1 MIKIKKLI
9 SLTLATTMIAGTV
22 LSTHYMANETEEKS
36 GTTDYIVVTNS
47 GRALDEA
54 NKISNESE
62 ELLKINSKK
71 TISKMTLDNNDLS
84 QLKSIDGVTNVE
96 KDIVLS
102 GSSNDNANSTE
113 ETDVLDYLFKDV
125 NTKDLNQW
133 NLGSLGVDNIDTSPS
148 GEKVKVELLDSGVSW
163 SDDIDV
169 KYRENLI
176 EEDAGINPLYEDYSQ
191 HGTGMAGVICAKDNG
206 KGVTG
211 VNPNVD
217 LYSVRALDNNIEAPL
232 SRIIQGIYWGIDN
245 HMDIINMSFG
255 TNTNSASLR
264 TAIKTAYDNGI
275 VLVSASGN
283 DKEKGVQ
290 YPSAYPEVIS
300 VGSQS
305 PNGEISDFTSVD
317 ENLDVVA
324 PGENIESTG
333 IFGTINGSDGTS
345 IATAQVTGIA
355 SLILEKDKSKSPDF
369 VKDLILKSSKKIA
382 DNGIVT
388 GAVDG
393 EYALSIYDDFAKNYS
408 PSKSVTEYSNPSDV
422 EEYTTDGYVKGL
434 WLGIGHLDMAKKASN
449 QLDIGTNSLNLIIK
463 GALIADRADSDSD
476 ENDVGYNF
484 KEISALH
491 GAGNYV
497 ATIKTAWYF
506 VNMMKKYENIDTAY
520 QKTGDYLD
528 TIPAY
533 YNSDVNEENSQAQ
546 LLEDLLGTLYMLDSI
561 NFSDYHLNKD
571 GISDKKDDF
580 KTSSKEDDR
589 YVKYKAA
596 GLCIHIVGDTY
607 SHRTQVPVAYSKDKF
622 ESDKSMAEIKEKNGE
637 TVVKDLFHN
646 AKKYKE
652 GQDKSGLIQACQ
664 GNSVDENYQNRQC
677 LKESVSYGVVEFRD
691 IKKFSYGYYEDK
703 EKIEKSKKENSNE
716 KVETPYI
723 TNLCKKFEDNS
734 SFYKRRYDEA
744 GKVCEKLFEN
754 GLNSPFNIE
763 KFVPSVNLSTGTSVK
778 LWNLKSYVKSAG
790 YDTSFKTDAQWKVCT
805 SFPKKVDSNGN
816 IVNK

>member
-71 TISKMTLDNNDLS
+71 TISKMTLGNNDLS

-133 NLGSLGVDNIDTSPS
+133 NLESLGVDEIDTSPS

-369 VKDLILKSSKKIA
+369 VKDLILKSSKKIT

-434 WLGIGHLDMAKKASN
+434 WFKDEHKAMAEQGGNDLGITG
-449 QLDIGTNSLNLIIK
+449 NSLKLIIS
-463 GALIADRADSDSD
+463 GSTAPD
-476 ENDVGYNF
+476 EKSLSYIKSSKKISF
-484 KEISALH
+484 KEISAFH
-491 GAGNYV
+491 GGGNYV
-497 ATIKTAWYF
+497 ANLKCAWKF
-506 VNMMKKYENIDTAY
+506 VCLLKKYKNSKTLTQIGKETKKYANSLPCYSSKISKDTIDDMIDSLAIIDT
-520 QKTGDYLD
+520 
-528 TIPAY
+528 
-533 YNSDVNEENSQAQ
+533 VNFNTTLSNDNEKISNNQA
-546 LLEDLLGTLYMLDSI
+546 L
-561 NFSDYHLNKD
+561 
-571 GISDKKDDF
+571 
-580 KTSSKEDDR
+580 
-589 YVKYKAA
+589 YKAI
-596 GLCIHIVGDTY
+596 GMCFHMIGDTF
-607 SHRTQVPVAYSKDKF
+607 SHRTQVPTVYSKDKF
-622 ESDKSMAEIKEKNGE
+622 EKKYSEYTVTVKGE
-637 TVVKDLFHN
+637 SKIIDLFDN
-646 AKKYKE
+646 ATNFALDTNLKGKII
-652 GQDKSGLIQACQ
+652 DACQ
-664 GNSVDENYQNRQC
+664 TNNVNKNYRHRQH
-677 LKESVSYGVVEFRD
+677 LKTAVSYGVAEFRD
-691 IKKFSYGYYEDK
+691 IKKFSKYYYIDKAKDQSTDKPYINKICTIYEDNPNFYSRRNGEAYTACGQLGLDK
-703 EKIEKSKKENSNE
+703 FYELNLGVLIPTEEN
-716 KVETPYI
+716 
-723 TNLCKKFEDNS
+723 
-734 SFYKRRYDEA
+734 
-744 GKVCEKLFEN
+744 
-754 GLNSPFNIE
+754 
-763 KFVPSVNLSTGTSVK
+763 GTSVK
-778 LWNLKSYVKSAG
+778 LWDFKNLSHRAG
-790 YDTSFKTDAQWKVCT
+790 YDTSLYSDNVWKVCT
-805 SFPKKVDSNGN
+805 SFPKEVDSNGN

>member
-1 MIKIKKLI
+1 MLV
-9 SLTLATTMIAGTV
+9 TTMIAGTT
-22 LSTHYMANETEEKS
+22 LTTNFIADETDKKNNA
-36 GTTDYIVVTNS
+36 TDYIVVTNNEN
-47 GRALDEA
+47 ALEEA
-54 NKISNESE
+54 NEISNDCEELMKISN
-62 ELLKINSKK
+62 KDI
-71 TISKMTLDNNDLS
+71 ISKMAIDTSELS
-84 QLKSIDGVTNVE
+84 QLNSIDGVVSVE

-102 GSSNDNANSTE
+102 GSTNDDTNSDE
-113 ETDVLDYLFKDV
+113 VDVLDCLFKEV
-125 NTKDLNQW
+125 NTNELNQW
-133 NLGSLGVDNIDTSPS
+133 NLQSLGVDDEKSVSPS
-148 GEKVKVELLDSGVSW
+148 EKVKVELLDSGVSW
-163 SDDIDV
+163 SDDINV

-176 EEDAGINPLYEDYSQ
+176 EDDIGINPLYEDYSQ

-206 KGVTG
+206 KGIIG

-217 LYSVRALDNNIEAPL
+217 LYSVRALDDNIQAPL

-245 HMDIINMSFG
+245 DMDIINMSFG
-255 TNTNSASLR
+255 TNTNSSVLR
-264 TAIKTAYDNGI
+264 TAIKAAHDKGI
-275 VLVSASGN
+275 VLVAASGN

-290 YPSAYPEVIS
+290 YPAAYPEVIS

-305 PNGEISDFTSVD
+305 ASGEISEFTSID
-317 ENLDVVA
+317 ENLDVIA

-369 VKDLILKSSKKIA
+369 VKDLILKSSKKIS

-393 EYALSIYDDFAKNYS
+393 KYALSIYDDFAKNYS
-408 PSKSVTEYSNPSDV
+408 ENKNTPEYTNPNDI
-422 EEYTTDGYVKGL
+422 EEYNTDGYVKGL
-434 WLGIGHLDMAKKASN
+434 WLGKDHLGMAQEASGKLN
-449 QLDIGTNSLNLIIK
+449 ISTNSLNLIIK

-497 ATIKTAWYF
+497 ATIKMAWYF
-506 VNMMKKYENIDTAY
+506 VNMMKKYENINTAY
-520 QKTGDYLD
+520 KKTGEYLD

-533 YNSDVNEENSQAQ
+533 YNSDVNVKNSQAW

-561 NFSDYHLNKD
+561 NFSDYYLNKN
-571 GISDKKDDF
+571 GISDDTDDF
-580 KTSSKEDDR
+580 KTSSNEDDR

-622 ESDKSMAEIKEKNGE
+622 EKSNSVVDMVINGNS
-637 TVVKDLFHN
+637 TKKDLFN
-646 AKKYKE
+646 DVTNYKNGQYKE
-652 GQDKSGLIQACQ
+652 ALIKACQ
-664 GNSVDENYQNRQC
+664 DNNIHADYRYRQC

-691 IKKFSYGYYEDK
+691 IKKFSYGYYLTDDK
-703 EKIEKSKKENSNE
+703 KREEYVKK
-716 KVETPYI
+716 
-723 TNLCKKFEDNS
+723 LCINFEDNS
-734 SFYKRRYDEA
+734 SLYRRRHDEA
-744 GKVCEKLFEN
+744 GKACKKLFEN

-763 KFVPSVNLSTGTSVK
+763 KFVPSVDSSTGTSVK

-790 YDTSFKTDAQWKVCT
+790 YDTGFKTDAQWKVCT
-805 SFPKKVDSNGN
+805 SFPKKVDSNGKV
-816 IVNK
+816 VNK

>member
-1 MIKIKKLI
+1 MIKLKKLI
-9 SLTLATTMIAGTV
+9 SLMLVTTMIAGTT
-22 LSTHYMANETEEKS
+22 LTTNFIADETDKKNNA
-36 GTTDYIVVTNS
+36 TDYIVVTNNEN
-47 GRALDEA
+47 ALEEA
-54 NKISNESE
+54 NEISNDCEELMKISN
-62 ELLKINSKK
+62 KD
-71 TISKMTLDNNDLS
+71 TISKMAIDTSELS
-84 QLKSIDGVTNVE
+84 QLNSIDGVVSVE

-102 GSSNDNANSTE
+102 GSTNDDTNSDE
-113 ETDVLDYLFKDV
+113 VDVLDCLFKEV
-125 NTKDLNQW
+125 NTNELNQW
-133 NLGSLGVDNIDTSPS
+133 NLQSLGVDDEKSVSPS
-148 GEKVKVELLDSGVSW
+148 EKVKVELLDSGVSW
-163 SDDIDV
+163 SDDINV

-176 EEDAGINPLYEDYSQ
+176 EDDIGINPLYEDYSQ

-206 KGVTG
+206 KGIIG

-217 LYSVRALDNNIEAPL
+217 LYSVRALDDNIQAPL

-245 HMDIINMSFG
+245 DMDIINMSFG
-255 TNTNSASLR
+255 TNTNSSVLR
-264 TAIKTAYDNGI
+264 TAIKAAHDKGI
-275 VLVSASGN
+275 VLVAASGN

-290 YPSAYPEVIS
+290 YPAAYPEVIS

-305 PNGEISDFTSVD
+305 ASGEISEFTSID
-317 ENLDVVA
+317 ENLDVIA

-369 VKDLILKSSKKIA
+369 VKDLILKSSKKIS

-393 EYALSIYDDFAKNYS
+393 KYALSIYDDFAKNYS
-408 PSKSVTEYSNPSDV
+408 ENKNTPEYTNPNDI
-422 EEYTTDGYVKGL
+422 EEYNTDGYVKGL
-434 WLGIGHLDMAKKASN
+434 WLGKDHLGMAQEASGKLN
-449 QLDIGTNSLNLIIK
+449 ISTNSLNLIIK

-497 ATIKTAWYF
+497 ATIKMAWYF
-506 VNMMKKYENIDTAY
+506 VNMMKKYENINTAY
-520 QKTGDYLD
+520 KKTGEYLD

-533 YNSDVNEENSQAQ
+533 YNSDVNVKNSQAW

-561 NFSDYHLNKD
+561 NFSDYYLNKN
-571 GISDKKDDF
+571 GISDDTDDF
-580 KTSSKEDDR
+580 KTSSNEDDR

-622 ESDKSMAEIKEKNGE
+622 EKSNSVVDMVINGNS
-637 TVVKDLFHN
+637 TKKDLFN
-646 AKKYKE
+646 DVTNYKNGQYKE
-652 GQDKSGLIQACQ
+652 ALIKACQ
-664 GNSVDENYQNRQC
+664 DNNIHADYRYRQC

-691 IKKFSYGYYEDK
+691 IKKFSYGYYLTDDK
-703 EKIEKSKKENSNE
+703 KREEYVKK
-716 KVETPYI
+716 
-723 TNLCKKFEDNS
+723 LCINFEDNS
-734 SFYKRRYDEA
+734 SLYRRRHDEA
-744 GKVCEKLFEN
+744 GKACKKLFEN

-763 KFVPSVNLSTGTSVK
+763 KFVPSVDSSTGTSVK

-790 YDTSFKTDAQWKVCT
+790 YDTGFKTDAQWKVCT
-805 SFPKKVDSNGN
+805 SFPKKVDSNGKV
-816 IVNK
+816 VNK

>member
-133 NLGSLGVDNIDTSPS
+133 NLESLGVDEIDTSPS

-369 VKDLILKSSKKIA
+369 VKDLILKSSKKIT

-434 WLGIGHLDMAKKASN
+434 WYKDEHKAMA
-449 QLDIGTNSLNLIIK
+449 DK
-463 GALIADRADSDSD
+463 GAKELGVSNNNYLDLIASGANAPDKSVLYKFNSTDTVS
-476 ENDVGYNF
+476 F
-484 KEISALH
+484 KKVSAFH
-491 GAGNYV
+491 GGGNYV
-497 ATIKTAWYF
+497 ANLKCAWKFVCLLKKYKDSKTIKQIGKETKEYANSLPCYTS
-506 VNMMKKYENIDTAY
+506 KITK
-520 QKTGDYLD
+520 D
-528 TIPAY
+528 TIDDMID
-533 YNSDVNEENSQAQ
+533 SLTIVNTVDFKTKLSNGEENS
-546 LLEDLLGTLYMLDSI
+546 S
-561 NFSDYHLNKD
+561 
-571 GISDKKDDF
+571 
-580 KTSSKEDDR
+580 KTHSL
-589 YVKYKAA
+589 YKAI
-596 GLCIHIVGDTY
+596 GMCFHMIGDTF
-607 SHRTQVPVAYSKDKF
+607 SHRTQVPTVYSKDKF
-622 ESDKSMAEIKEKNGE
+622 EKKYSEYTVTVKGKN
-637 TVVKDLFHN
+637 TTKDLFDD
-646 AKKYKE
+646 ATSFVLDTTLKGKII
-652 GQDKSGLIQACQ
+652 DACQ
-664 GNSVDENYQNRQC
+664 TNNVDKDYRHRQH
-677 LKESVSYGVVEFRD
+677 LKTAVSYGVAEFRD
-691 IKKFSYGYYEDK
+691 IKKFCNGYYNNTQIGE
-703 EKIEKSKKENSNE
+703 
-716 KVETPYI
+716 
-723 TNLCKKFEDNS
+723 LCKTYEDNPN
-734 SFYKRRYDEA
+734 FYGRRCNEA
-744 GKVCEKLFEN
+744 YTACEQLGMDKFYELNLGVLIPTEEN
-754 GLNSPFNIE
+754 
-763 KFVPSVNLSTGTSVK
+763 GTSVK
-778 LWNLKSYVKSAG
+778 LWDFKNLSHRAG
-790 YDTSFKTDAQWKVCT
+790 YDTSLYSDNVWKVCT
-805 SFPKKVDSNGN
+805 SFPKKVDENGN
-816 IVNK
+816 VVKK

>member
-1 MIKIKKLI
+1 MIKLKKLI
-9 SLTLATTMIAGTV
+9 SLMLVTTMIAGTT
-22 LSTHYMANETEEKS
+22 LTTNFIADETDKKNNA
-36 GTTDYIVVTNS
+36 TDYIVVTNNEN
-47 GRALDEA
+47 ALEEA
-54 NKISNESE
+54 NEISNDCEELMKISN
-62 ELLKINSKK
+62 KD
-71 TISKMTLDNNDLS
+71 TISKMAIDTSELS
-84 QLKSIDGVTNVE
+84 QLNSIDGVVSVE

-102 GSSNDNANSTE
+102 GSTNDDTNSDE
-113 ETDVLDYLFKDV
+113 VDVLDCLFKEV
-125 NTKDLNQW
+125 NTNELNQW
-133 NLGSLGVDNIDTSPS
+133 NLQSLGVDDEKSVSPS
-148 GEKVKVELLDSGVSW
+148 EKVKVELLDSGVSW
-163 SDDIDV
+163 SDDINV

-176 EEDAGINPLYEDYSQ
+176 EDDIGINPLYEDYSQ

-206 KGVTG
+206 KGIIG

-217 LYSVRALDNNIEAPL
+217 LYSVRALDDNIQAPL

-245 HMDIINMSFG
+245 DMDIINMSFG
-255 TNTNSASLR
+255 TNTNSSVLR
-264 TAIKTAYDNGI
+264 TAIKAAHDKGI
-275 VLVSASGN
+275 VLVAASGN

-290 YPSAYPEVIS
+290 YPAAYPEVIS

-305 PNGEISDFTSVD
+305 ASGEISEFTSID
-317 ENLDVVA
+317 ENLDVIA

-369 VKDLILKSSKKIA
+369 VKDLILKSSKKIS

-393 EYALSIYDDFAKNYS
+393 KYALSIYDDFAKNYS
-408 PSKSVTEYSNPSDV
+408 ENKNTPEYTNPNDI
-422 EEYTTDGYVKGL
+422 EEYNTDGYVKGL
-434 WLGIGHLDMAKKASN
+434 WLGKDHLGMAQEASGKLN
-449 QLDIGTNSLNLIIK
+449 ISTNSLNLIIK

-497 ATIKTAWYF
+497 ATIKMAWYF
-506 VNMMKKYENIDTAY
+506 VNMMKKYENINTAY
-520 QKTGDYLD
+520 KKTGEYLD

-533 YNSDVNEENSQAQ
+533 YNSDVNVKNSQAW

-561 NFSDYHLNKD
+561 NFSDYYLNKN
-571 GISDKKDDF
+571 GISDDTDDF
-580 KTSSKEDDR
+580 KTSSNEDDR

-607 SHRTQVPVAYSKDKF
+607 SQRTQVPVAYSKDKF
-622 ESDKSMAEIKEKNGE
+622 EKSNSVVDMVINGNS
-637 TVVKDLFHN
+637 TKKDLFN
-646 AKKYKE
+646 DVTNYKNGQYKE
-652 GQDKSGLIQACQ
+652 ALIKACQ
-664 GNSVDENYQNRQC
+664 DNNIHADYRYRQC

-691 IKKFSYGYYEDK
+691 IKKFSYGYYLTDDK
-703 EKIEKSKKENSNE
+703 KREEYVKK
-716 KVETPYI
+716 
-723 TNLCKKFEDNS
+723 LCINFEDNS
-734 SFYKRRYDEA
+734 SLYRRRHDEA
-744 GKVCEKLFEN
+744 GKACKKLFEN

-763 KFVPSVNLSTGTSVK
+763 KFVPSVDSSTGTSVK

-790 YDTSFKTDAQWKVCT
+790 YDTGFKTDAQWKVCT
-805 SFPKKVDSNGN
+805 SFPKKVDSNGKV
-816 IVNK
+816 VNK

>member
-1 MIKIKKLI
+1 MLV
-9 SLTLATTMIAGTV
+9 TTMIAGTT
-22 LSTHYMANETEEKS
+22 LTTNFIADETDKKNNA
-36 GTTDYIVVTNS
+36 TDYIVVTNNEN
-47 GRALDEA
+47 ALEEA
-54 NKISNESE
+54 NEISNDCEELMKISN
-62 ELLKINSKK
+62 KD
-71 TISKMTLDNNDLS
+71 TISKMAIDTSELS
-84 QLKSIDGVTNVE
+84 QLNSIDGVVSVE

-102 GSSNDNANSTE
+102 GSTNDDTNSDE
-113 ETDVLDYLFKDV
+113 VDVLDCLFKEV
-125 NTKDLNQW
+125 NTNELNQW
-133 NLGSLGVDNIDTSPS
+133 NLQSLGVDDEKSVSPS
-148 GEKVKVELLDSGVSW
+148 EKVKVELLDSGVSW
-163 SDDIDV
+163 SDDINV

-176 EEDAGINPLYEDYSQ
+176 EEDIGINPLYEDYSQ

-206 KGVTG
+206 KGIIG

-217 LYSVRALDNNIEAPL
+217 LYSVRALDDNIQAPL

-245 HMDIINMSFG
+245 DMDIINMSFG
-255 TNTNSASLR
+255 TNTNSSVLR
-264 TAIKTAYDNGI
+264 TAIKAAHDKGI
-275 VLVSASGN
+275 VLVAASGN

-290 YPSAYPEVIS
+290 YPAAYPEVIS

-305 PNGEISDFTSVD
+305 ASGEISEFTSID
-317 ENLDVVA
+317 ENLDVIA

-369 VKDLILKSSKKIA
+369 VKDLILKSSKKIS

-393 EYALSIYDDFAKNYS
+393 KYALSIYDDFAKNYS
-408 PSKSVTEYSNPSDV
+408 ENKNTPEYTNPNDI
-422 EEYTTDGYVKGL
+422 EEYNTDGYVKGL
-434 WLGIGHLDMAKKASN
+434 WLGKDHLGMAQEASGKLN
-449 QLDIGTNSLNLIIK
+449 ISTNSLNLIIK

-497 ATIKTAWYF
+497 ATIKMAWYF
-506 VNMMKKYENIDTAY
+506 VNMMKKYENINTAY
-520 QKTGDYLD
+520 KKTGEYLD

-533 YNSDVNEENSQAQ
+533 YNSDVNVKNSQAW

-561 NFSDYHLNKD
+561 NFSDYYLNKN
-571 GISDKKDDF
+571 GISDDTDDF
-580 KTSSKEDDR
+580 KTSSNEDDR

-622 ESDKSMAEIKEKNGE
+622 EKSNSVVDMVINGNS
-637 TVVKDLFHN
+637 TKKDLFN
-646 AKKYKE
+646 DVTNYKNGQYKE
-652 GQDKSGLIQACQ
+652 ALIKACQ
-664 GNSVDENYQNRQC
+664 DNNIHADYRYRQC

-691 IKKFSYGYYEDK
+691 IKKFSYGYYLTDDK
-703 EKIEKSKKENSNE
+703 KREEYVKK
-716 KVETPYI
+716 
-723 TNLCKKFEDNS
+723 LCINFEDNS
-734 SFYKRRYDEA
+734 SLYRRRHDEA
-744 GKVCEKLFEN
+744 GKACKKLFEN

-763 KFVPSVNLSTGTSVK
+763 KFVPSVDSSTGTSVK

-790 YDTSFKTDAQWKVCT
+790 YDTGFKTDAQWKVCT
-805 SFPKKVDSNGN
+805 SFPKKVDSNGKV
-816 IVNK
+816 VNK

>member
-1 MIKIKKLI
+1 MLV
-9 SLTLATTMIAGTV
+9 TTMIVGTT
-22 LSTHYMANETEEKS
+22 LTTNFIADETDKKNNA
-36 GTTDYIVVTNS
+36 TDYIVVTNNEK
-47 GRALDEA
+47 ALEEA
-54 NKISNESE
+54 NEISNDCEELMKISN
-62 ELLKINSKK
+62 KD
-71 TISKMTLDNNDLS
+71 TISKMAIDTSELS
-84 QLKSIDGVTNVE
+84 QLNSIDGVVSVE
-96 KDIVLS
+96 KDILLS
-102 GSSNDNANSTE
+102 GSTDDTNSDE
-113 ETDVLDYLFKDV
+113 VDVLDCLFKEV
-125 NTKDLNQW
+125 NTNELNQW
-133 NLGSLGVDNIDTSPS
+133 NLQSLGVDDEKSVSPS
-148 GEKVKVELLDSGVSW
+148 EKVKVELLDSGVSW
-163 SDDIDV
+163 SDDINV

-176 EEDAGINPLYEDYSQ
+176 EDDIGINPLYEDYSQ

-206 KGVTG
+206 KGIIG

-217 LYSVRALDNNIEAPL
+217 LYSVRALDDNIQAPL

-245 HMDIINMSFG
+245 DMDIINMSFG
-255 TNTNSASLR
+255 TNTNSSVLR
-264 TAIKTAYDNGI
+264 TAIKAAHDKGI
-275 VLVSASGN
+275 VLVAASGN

-290 YPSAYPEVIS
+290 YPAAYPEVIS

-305 PNGEISDFTSVD
+305 ASGEISEFTSID
-317 ENLDVVA
+317 ENLDVIA

-369 VKDLILKSSKKIA
+369 VKDLILKSSKKIS

-393 EYALSIYDDFAKNYS
+393 KYALSIYDDFAKNYS
-408 PSKSVTEYSNPSDV
+408 ENKNTPEYTNPNDI
-422 EEYTTDGYVKGL
+422 EEYNTDGYVKGL
-434 WLGIGHLDMAKKASN
+434 WLGKDHLGMAQEASGKLN
-449 QLDIGTNSLNLIIK
+449 ISTNSLNLIIK

-497 ATIKTAWYF
+497 ATIKMAWYF
-506 VNMMKKYENIDTAY
+506 VNMMKKYENINTAY
-520 QKTGDYLD
+520 KKTGEYLD

-533 YNSDVNEENSQAQ
+533 YNSDVNVKNSQAW

-561 NFSDYHLNKD
+561 NFSDYYLNKK
-571 GISDKKDDF
+571 GISDDTDDF
-580 KTSSKEDDR
+580 KTSSNEDDR

-622 ESDKSMAEIKEKNGE
+622 EKSNSIVEMTIDGNE
-637 TVVKDLFHN
+637 TKRDLF
-646 AKKYKE
+646 ADDTDYKE
-652 GQDKSGLIQACQ
+652 GQDKSNLIDACQ
-664 GNSVDENYQNRQC
+664 ENSVKSKYRNRQC

-691 IKKFSYGYYEDK
+691 IKKFSYGYYLTDDK
-703 EKIEKSKKENSNE
+703 KREEYVKK
-716 KVETPYI
+716 
-723 TNLCKKFEDNS
+723 LCINFEDNS
-734 SFYKRRYDEA
+734 SLYRRRHDEA
-744 GKVCEKLFEN
+744 GKACKKLFEN

-763 KFVPSVNLSTGTSVK
+763 KFVPSVDSSTGTSVK

-790 YDTSFKTDAQWKVCT
+790 YDTGFKTDAQWKVCT
-805 SFPKKVDSNGN
+805 SFPKKVDSNGKV
-816 IVNK
+816 VNK

>member
-1 MIKIKKLI
+1 MLV
-9 SLTLATTMIAGTV
+9 TTMIVGTT
-22 LSTHYMANETEEKS
+22 LTTNFIADETDKKNNA
-36 GTTDYIVVTNS
+36 TDYIVVTNNEN
-47 GRALDEA
+47 ALEEA
-54 NKISNESE
+54 NEISNDCEELMKISN
-62 ELLKINSKK
+62 KD
-71 TISKMTLDNNDLS
+71 TISKMAIDTSELS
-84 QLKSIDGVTNVE
+84 QLNSIDGVVSVE

-102 GSSNDNANSTE
+102 GSTNDDTNSDE
-113 ETDVLDYLFKDV
+113 VDVLDCLFKEV
-125 NTKDLNQW
+125 NTNELNQW
-133 NLGSLGVDNIDTSPS
+133 NLQSLGVDDEKSVSPS
-148 GEKVKVELLDSGVSW
+148 EKVKVELLDSGVSW
-163 SDDIDV
+163 SDDINV

-176 EEDAGINPLYEDYSQ
+176 EDDIGINPLYEDYSQ

-206 KGVTG
+206 KGIIG

-217 LYSVRALDNNIEAPL
+217 LYSVRALDDNIQAPL

-245 HMDIINMSFG
+245 DMDIINMSFG
-255 TNTNSASLR
+255 TNTNSSVLR
-264 TAIKTAYDNGI
+264 TAIKAAHDKGI
-275 VLVSASGN
+275 VLVAASGN

-290 YPSAYPEVIS
+290 YPAAYPEVIS

-305 PNGEISDFTSVD
+305 ASGEISEFTSID
-317 ENLDVVA
+317 ENLDVIA

-369 VKDLILKSSKKIA
+369 VKDLILKSSKKIS

-393 EYALSIYDDFAKNYS
+393 KYALSIYDDFAKNYS
-408 PSKSVTEYSNPSDV
+408 ENKNTPEYTNPNDI
-422 EEYTTDGYVKGL
+422 EEYNTDGYVKGL
-434 WLGIGHLDMAKKASN
+434 WLGKDHLGMAQEASGKLN
-449 QLDIGTNSLNLIIK
+449 ISTNSLNLIIK

-497 ATIKTAWYF
+497 ATIKMAWYF
-506 VNMMKKYENIDTAY
+506 VNMMKKYENINTAY
-520 QKTGDYLD
+520 KKTGEYLD

-533 YNSDVNEENSQAQ
+533 YNSDVNVKNSQAW

-561 NFSDYHLNKD
+561 NFSDYYLNKK
-571 GISDKKDDF
+571 GISDDTDDF
-580 KTSSKEDDR
+580 KTSSNEDDR

-622 ESDKSMAEIKEKNGE
+622 EKSNSVVDMVINGNS
-637 TVVKDLFHN
+637 TKKDLFN
-646 AKKYKE
+646 DVTNYKNGQYKE
-652 GQDKSGLIQACQ
+652 ALIKACQ
-664 GNSVDENYQNRQC
+664 DNNIHADYRYRQC

-691 IKKFSYGYYEDK
+691 IKKFSYGYYLTDDK
-703 EKIEKSKKENSNE
+703 KREEYVKK
-716 KVETPYI
+716 
-723 TNLCKKFEDNS
+723 LCINFEDNS
-734 SFYKRRYDEA
+734 SLYRRRHDEA
-744 GKVCEKLFEN
+744 GKACKKLFEN

-763 KFVPSVNLSTGTSVK
+763 KFVPSVDSSTGTSVK

-790 YDTSFKTDAQWKVCT
+790 YDTGFKTDAQWKVCT
-805 SFPKKVDSNGN
+805 SFPKKVDSNGKV
-816 IVNK
+816 VNK

>member
-54 NKISNESE
+54 NKISNDSE

-84 QLKSIDGVTNVE
+84 QLKSIDGITNVE

-133 NLGSLGVDNIDTSPS
+133 NLESLGVDEIDTSPS

-176 EEDAGINPLYEDYSQ
+176 EEDTGINPLYEDYSQ

-369 VKDLILKSSKKIA
+369 VKDLILKSSKKIT

-422 EEYTTDGYVKGL
+422 EEYTTDGYVNGL
-434 WLGIGHLDMAKKASN
+434 WYKDKHEYMADKGTKELGI
-449 QLDIGTNSLNLIIK
+449 INSDYLK
-463 GALIADRADSDSD
+463 LIASGA
-476 ENDVGYNF
+476 NAPDVKNLQKFNSTDTVSF
-484 KEISALH
+484 KKVSAFH
-491 GAGNYV
+491 GGGNYV
-497 ATIKTAWYF
+497 ANLKCAWKFVCLLKKYKDSKTIKQIGKETKEYANSLPCYTS
-506 VNMMKKYENIDTAY
+506 KITK
-520 QKTGDYLD
+520 D
-528 TIPAY
+528 TIDDMID
-533 YNSDVNEENSQAQ
+533 SLTIVNTVDFKTELSNGEENS
-546 LLEDLLGTLYMLDSI
+546 S
-561 NFSDYHLNKD
+561 
-571 GISDKKDDF
+571 
-580 KTSSKEDDR
+580 KTHSL
-589 YVKYKAA
+589 YKAI
-596 GLCIHIVGDTY
+596 GMCFHMIGDTFA
-607 SHRTQVPVAYSKDKF
+607 HRTQVPTSYKDKF
-622 ESDKSMAEIKEKNGE
+622 TNE
-637 TVVKDLFHN
+637 DLF
-646 AKKYKE
+646 KKDSNFKMTI
-652 GQDKSGLIQACQ
+652 QLKKSLIDECQ
-664 GNSVDENYQNRQC
+664 TGTV
-677 LKESVSYGVVEFRD
+677 LKEHRYRQHLSASVSYGVVEFRD
-691 IKKFSYGYYEDK
+691 IKKFCNGYYNNTQIGE
-703 EKIEKSKKENSNE
+703 
-716 KVETPYI
+716 
-723 TNLCKKFEDNS
+723 LCKTYEDNPN
-734 SFYKRRYDEA
+734 FYGRRCNEATSACKRLGGSGYKIPSI
-744 GKVCEKLFEN
+744 KVL
-754 GLNSPFNIE
+754 L
-763 KFVPSVNLSTGTSVK
+763 PSVNDAGTSVK
-778 LWNLKSYVKSAG
+778 LWDFKNYAISAD
-790 YDTSFKTDAQWKVCT
+790 YSSNALSEDEWKVCT

-816 IVNK
+816 VVKK

>member
-133 NLGSLGVDNIDTSPS
+133 NLESLGVDEIDTSPS

-369 VKDLILKSSKKIA
+369 VKDLIIKSSKKIT

-434 WLGIGHLDMAKKASN
+434 WFKDEHKAMA
-449 QLDIGTNSLNLIIK
+449 DK
-463 GALIADRADSDSD
+463 GAKELGVINRDYLKLIASGANAPDKSVLYKFNSTDTVS
-476 ENDVGYNF
+476 F
-484 KEISALH
+484 KKVSAFH
-491 GAGNYV
+491 GGGNYV
-497 ATIKTAWYF
+497 ANLKCAWKFVCLLKKYKDSKTIKQIGKETKEYANSLPCYTS
-506 VNMMKKYENIDTAY
+506 KITK
-520 QKTGDYLD
+520 D
-528 TIPAY
+528 TIDDMID
-533 YNSDVNEENSQAQ
+533 SLTIVNTVDFKTELSNGEENS
-546 LLEDLLGTLYMLDSI
+546 S
-561 NFSDYHLNKD
+561 
-571 GISDKKDDF
+571 
-580 KTSSKEDDR
+580 KTHSL
-589 YVKYKAA
+589 YKAI
-596 GLCIHIVGDTY
+596 GMCFHMIGDTFA
-607 SHRTQVPVAYSKDKF
+607 HRTQVPTSYKDKF
-622 ESDKSMAEIKEKNGE
+622 TNE
-637 TVVKDLFHN
+637 DLF
-646 AKKYKE
+646 KKDSNFKMTI
-652 GQDKSGLIQACQ
+652 QLKKSLIDECQ
-664 GNSVDENYQNRQC
+664 TGTV
-677 LKESVSYGVVEFRD
+677 LKEHRYRQHLSASVSYGVVEFRD
-691 IKKFSYGYYEDK
+691 IKKFCNGYYNNTQIGE
-703 EKIEKSKKENSNE
+703 
-716 KVETPYI
+716 
-723 TNLCKKFEDNS
+723 LCKTYEDNPN
-734 SFYKRRYDEA
+734 FYKRRRDEAISACKRLGKSGYKIPGIDVLKPSYDED
-744 GKVCEKLFEN
+744 
-754 GLNSPFNIE
+754 
-763 KFVPSVNLSTGTSVK
+763 TGTSVK
-778 LWNLKSYVKSAG
+778 LWDFKNYAVSTG
-790 YDTSFKTDAQWKVCT
+790 YDSGELDDYLWKACT